1 MAFLPVLLLTFIA
14 HSGLGASDEARRQEH
29 NHRLSSILVHNNR
42 ASSLLSR
49 FLGHEF
55 AIPEEALR
63 RGNKVLD
70 LMVCSWF
77 DMASMSPDCQ
87 GMAYMGSNH
96 RLRAAV
102 KRGMEGKQLKIGV
115 IGKRQMSILMN
126 GRSY

>member
-1 MAFLPVLLLTFIA
+1 MDLKTSGYGSETQLKPPSRRGCYLKTSVIYTMHRLYKHKLPVLLLTFIA

-63 RGNKVLD
+63 RGNNKVFRSD
-70 LMVCSWF
+70 
-77 DMASMSPDCQ
+77 
-87 GMAYMGSNH
+87 
-96 RLRAAV
+96 
-102 KRGMEGKQLKIGV
+102 GV
-115 IGKRQMSILMN
+115 FLV
-126 GRSY
+126 